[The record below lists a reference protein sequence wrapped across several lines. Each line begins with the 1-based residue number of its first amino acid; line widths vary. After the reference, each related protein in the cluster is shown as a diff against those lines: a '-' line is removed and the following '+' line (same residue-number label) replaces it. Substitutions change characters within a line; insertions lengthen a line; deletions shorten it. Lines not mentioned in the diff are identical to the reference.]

1 MQMITLERGNL
12 LDADVDALV
21 NTVNTVGVM
30 GKGLALQFKRAYPA
44 MFRDY
49 ARAAQSGELEVGRMH
64 VWETGELQGPRYI
77 INFPTKRHWRQGSRL
92 DDIEHGLTDL
102 VRVVR
107 ALGIRSVAVPPLGCG
122 NGGLGWAQVEPLI
135 THALAPLAGV
145 DVRLFPPGPPIPAAA
160 MANRQAKPAMT
171 PGRATLVRLLS
182 RYQSVALEVSQIEVQ
197 KLMYFLQMAGE
208 PLRLDFQKGH
218 YGPYADNLRSVLRE
232 LEGHYITGFGDGSAP
247 VLESEPITPLPG
259 ADDAAEGLLAERP
272 ESRARISQVLDLV
285 NGFESMYGLELL
297 SSVHWVVTRQTGAGA
312 DDHAVVQAVH
322 DWNPRKGRLFTP
334 EHVATA
340 LAALRERE
348 LAPGLS
354 WACAVDQRTGKG
366 S

>member
-1 MQMITLERGNL
+1 
-12 LDADVDALV
+12 
-21 NTVNTVGVM
+21 VNTVGVM

-44 MFRDY
+44 MFRAY
-49 ARAAQSGELEVGRMH
+49 ARAAQSGELEVGRMQ

-92 DDIEHGLTDL
+92 VDIEQGLADL

-122 NGGLGWAQVEPLI
+122 NGGLDWVHVEPLI
-135 THALAPLAGV
+135 NKAFASLADV

-171 PGRATLVRLLS
+171 PGRASLVMLLA
-182 RYQSVALEVSQIEVQ
+182 RYRSVALEVSLVEVQ
-197 KLMYFLQMAGE
+197 KLMYVLQMAGE
-208 PLRLDFQKGH
+208 PLHLDFRKGH

-247 VLESEPITPLPG
+247 VLESEPITPRPG
-259 ADDAAEGLLAERP
+259 ADDAAEVLLAERP
-272 ESRARISQVLDLV
+272 ESRARISDVLDLV

-312 DDHAVVQAVH
+312 DDHAVAEAVR

-334 EHVATA
+334 EHVSTA

-354 WACAVDQRTGKG
+354 WASASDQRARYG